1 MLFTVNLQALEKV
14 GSERHQ
20 LGRGVRADDPEIT
33 DARLFQEVA
42 DLFRIVT
49 VKAVDARLPVHD
61 SDCRVDCDRCHETAP
76 APFL

>member
-1 MLFTVNLQALEKV
+1 MLFSVNLQALEKV

-42 DLFRIVT
+42 DLS
-49 VKAVDARLPVHD
+49 PN
-61 SDCRVDCDRCHETAP
+61 CHREGSRRPTAG
-76 APFL
+76 A